1 MPSKKKTSKTDPEP
15 VVEPTPVVPIPVE
28 PTPVVPIPVVT
39 GTCLYCHSMLT
50 GSWRGPTC
58 LNGSSPRY
66 KQRVKD
72 ADSCAFFSSKGSPA
86 PLTATDEGLYDPE
99 PRTALQD
106 MLDRETEERDD

>member
-1 MPSKKKTSKTDPEP
+1 MPSKKKTIKTDPEP
-15 VVEPTPVVPIPVE
+15 VVIPIPNAVGDAI
-28 PTPVVPIPVVT
+28 VIPIPNAPL
-39 GTCLYCHSMLT
+39 GTCLYCHSILT

-106 MLDRETEERDD
+106 LLDQETEARDD

>member
-15 VVEPTPVVPIPVE
+15 VVAPIPA
-28 PTPVVPIPVVT
+28 PPIAVDFGYV
-39 GTCLYCHSMLT
+39 GTCLYCYSMLT

-72 ADSCAFFSSKGSPA
+72 ADTCAFFSSKGSPA

-106 MLDRETEERDD
+106 LLDRETEERDD

>member
-15 VVEPTPVVPIPVE
+15 VAEPTPVVPIPNA
-28 PTPVVPIPVVT
+28 PL

-66 KQRVKD
+66 QQRVKD
-72 ADSCAFFSSKGSPA
+72 ADTCAFFSSKGSPA
-86 PLTATDEGLYDPE
+86 PIPSTDEGLYDPE

-106 MLDRETEERDD
+106 LLDRETEARDD